1 MPPYHAT
8 LSQASLIVAASSV
21 GAAAGAGARTEE
33 GGVGGEEDGSVTVGG
48 FELTSSSGSAAM
60 ALTVS
65 SWVGSPQPSI
75 LLLAVKVTYR
85 NDAVRYPPEESRP
98 R

>member
-1 MPPYHAT
+1 MYKR
-8 LSQASLIVAASSV
+8 Q
-21 GAAAGAGARTEE
+21 
-33 GGVGGEEDGSVTVGG
+33 GGEEDGSVTVGG

-65 SWVGSPQPSI
+65 SWVGSLQPLI
-75 LLLAVKVTYR
+75 LLLAIKVTQR
-85 NDAVRYPPEESRP
+85 IDAVRYLPPEESRP